1 MPVARRRNGVMTYT
15 LGAKRRLHRIG
26 RELALIAGAGLA
38 YSLVRGLTDDRVDE
52 AFDNAEKV
60 VDAERSAG
68 VFVEPAVQDAALGS
82 GFLTDL
88 ANAIYISYWPFMLLT
103 LGWLL
108 IWRPGAYP
116 LYRNAVLASGGFALV
131 LFALFPLAPPRFLPH
146 HGFADTI
153 ALYSDGY
160 REFNASA
167 LVNEYAAMPSLH
179 FGWVLLAAIAVYR
192 LARRPEVR
200 VLAAAA
206 PVAMLWAIVA
216 TGNHYLVDAL
226 GGGLVVLAGLGVARL
241 IQRRRTRSTTPFD
254 DIDDP
259 HATGPRQ
266 VVGEVVGDRGATRR
280 DEALTRRDAAPAEMV

>member
-1 MPVARRRNGVMTYT
+1 MTNT

-26 RELALIAGAGLA
+26 RELGLVAGAGLA

-52 AFDNAEKV
+52 AFANAEKV

-68 VFVEPAVQDAALGS
+68 MFVEPAVQDAALGS
-82 GFLTDL
+82 DLLTNA
-88 ANAIYISYWPFMLLT
+88 ANAIYIAYWPMIIVT

-116 LYRNAVLASGGFALV
+116 LYRNALLVSGVFALG

-153 ALYSDGY
+153 ALHSDGY

-179 FGWVLLAAIAVYR
+179 FGWVLLAGIAVVR
-192 LARRPEVR
+192 LSERRAVR
-200 VLAAAA
+200 VIAASA

-216 TGNHYLVDAL
+216 TGNHYLVDAVA
-226 GGGLVVLAGLGVARL
+226 GGAVVLAALAVAHRL
-241 IQRRRTRSTTPFD
+241 QRRSPSPAPFD
-254 DIDDP
+254 HVHHP
-259 HATGPRQ
+259 HAAEPHH
-266 VVGEVVGDRGATRR
+266 VVGGRGTARS
-280 DEALTRRDAAPAEMV
+280 DEARTQHHTMHADLV

>member
-1 MPVARRRNGVMTYT
+1 MTST

-52 AFDNAEKV
+52 AFGNAEKV

-82 GFLTDL
+82 DMLTNL
-88 ANAIYISYWPFMLLT
+88 ANAIYIAYWPLIIVT

-108 IWRPGAYP
+108 IWRPGEYQ
-116 LYRNAVLASGGFALV
+116 LYRNALVASG
-131 LFALFPLAPPRFLPH
+131 LFALALFAVFPLAPPRFVPH

-153 ALYSDGY
+153 ALHSDGY

-179 FGWVLLAAIAVYR
+179 FGWVLLAAIAVVR
-192 LARRPEVR
+192 LSERRAVR
-200 VLAAAA
+200 VIAAGA

-226 GGGLVVLAGLGVARL
+226 AGGVVVLAGLAVAYRL
-241 IQRRRTRSTTPFD
+241 GRRSPSPTSFD
-254 DIDDP
+254 HVRQDSRHFTG
-259 HATGPRQ
+259 HASL
-266 VVGEVVGDRGATRR
+266 VK
-280 DEALTRRDAAPAEMV
+280 